1 MTSRPSS
8 IAPEDTSTIRKS
20 ILKTPSPR
28 GPSPASPRSGSP
40 SSFPSS
46 PGSGSPCPSPP
57 PPCVVDVIP
66 KRVAVL
72 EPANRSQRIQECL
85 ESPSEE
91 GPPFRF
97 EQRDASGPT
106 IVVSPPVE
114 LTVSGDGKIL
124 NDDSNVGNTVM
135 ATTRPKSPFSPKKE
149 EANNES
155 FWDKFGT
162 LGRKKKVKEVNE
174 VVTEGKHAIDAP
186 GSPFLPNMPFE
197 DYDLQDNEERSMIAP
212 GSNTNSMLIRLVEVL
227 IDWLND
233 VLAPD
238 RIIVRDMEDD
248 LYDGCVL
255 HKLIERLTGITLDD
269 VPEVTL
275 SEEGQRQKLHKVLR
289 AANHIL
295 GVGGMQ
301 QYQPKWSVESIHSKN
316 LVAILHL
323 LVALVRHFRAP
334 IRLPENV
341 IIKVIIVQ
349 KRDGILNHRCVDEKL
364 TGVYDDLGL
373 RHERDAFD
381 ALLDQAP
388 DKLEV
393 VKRSLVTFV
402 NRQLNRLNLEVQD
415 IETEFHDGCHLCLLM
430 GLLEGYFVPLYFF
443 YSAPQGFD
451 EKLHNV
457 NAAFELM
464 MDAGLDRPKARPE
477 DIVNKDLKSTLR
489 VLYNLFSK
497 YKSSA

>member
-1 MTSRPSS
+1 MTSH
-8 IAPEDTSTIRKS
+8 AANDASTFRRS
-20 ILKTPSPR
+20 ILKTPSSR
-28 GPSPASPRSGSP
+28 GPSPASRASCSP
-40 SSFPSS
+40 SPFPSS
-46 PGSGSPCPSPP
+46 PASVSPSPSPP
-57 PPCVVDVIP
+57 PPCIINVVP
-66 KRVAVL
+66 KRVMVL
-72 EPANRSQRIQECL
+72 EAANRGQRMQECL

-91 GPPFRF
+91 KGPLSF
-97 EQRDASGPT
+97 EEQESPSPV
-106 IVVSPPVE
+106 IVVSPPIE
-114 LTVSGDGKIL
+114 LGVS
-124 NDDSNVGNTVM
+124 DDLVGSLGCEEETSVGLTTM
-135 ATTRPKSPFSPKKE
+135 TTTRPKSPFSPKKE
-149 EANNES
+149 EASNES
-155 FWDKFGT
+155 FWDKLGT

-174 VVTEGKHAIDAP
+174 VVTEGKHAIDSPGAP
-186 GSPFLPNMPFE
+186 FMPNMPTE
-197 DYDLQDNEERSMIAP
+197 DYGLQDNEERSMIAP
-212 GSNTNSMLIRLVEVL
+212 GSNTNPRLIQLVEVL
-227 IDWLND
+227 LEWLND

-238 RIIVRDMEDD
+238 RIIVRDMEED

-255 HKLIERLTGITLDD
+255 HKLIERLTGITLDN

-275 SEEGQRQKLHKVLR
+275 SEEGQRQKLQRVLR

-295 GVGGMQ
+295 GVGGVQ

-334 IRLPENV
+334 IRLPDNV
-341 IIKVIIVQ
+341 VIDVIIVQ
-349 KRDGILNHRCVDEKL
+349 MRDGILNHRRVNEKL

-388 DKLEV
+388 DKLDV
-393 VKRSLVTFV
+393 VKKSLVTFV
-402 NRQLNRLNLEVQD
+402 NRQLNRINLEVQE

-430 GLLEGYFVPLYFF
+430 GLLEGYFVPLYHI
-443 YSAPQGFD
+443 YSTPQTFD

-497 YKSSA
+497 YKNLA